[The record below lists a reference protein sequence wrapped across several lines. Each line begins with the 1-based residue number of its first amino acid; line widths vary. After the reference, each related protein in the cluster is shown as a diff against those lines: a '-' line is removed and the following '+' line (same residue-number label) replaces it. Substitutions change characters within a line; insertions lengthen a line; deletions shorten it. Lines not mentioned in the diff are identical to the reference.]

1 MRELPP
7 EPVHR
12 FAHEAMGTI
21 FEVLIAGQ
29 EITYAVQVSQAVFR
43 EIDRLETLFSRF
55 NATSEIGQI
64 NRLRADE
71 SLRISLDSFECL
83 RIAERIQ
90 RETAGAFDVNFRR
103 AGRSSERPEFE
114 LTAADSGF
122 QVRLRQGFLGRSP
135 AGLDLDLGAV
145 GKGYALDMAAS
156 ILAEW
161 SVERFLIHGGT
172 STALAAGDAP
182 GLDQGEAGWPVG
194 VGGAWEFPEV
204 PKRVLLKGR
213 ALSGSG
219 TEVKGRH
226 IRDPRTGRP
235 TEGHLAAWV
244 SHPSAAVSDAL
255 STAFMAM
262 STKEARRYCE
272 QHSDVWALLIT
283 PKKKGL
289 LFNREILGA

>member
-7 EPVHR
+7 ELVHR

-29 EITYAVQVSQAVFR
+29 EITYAVQVSQAVFK
-43 EIDRLETLFSRF
+43 EIDRLEAVFSRF

-64 NRLRADE
+64 NRLRPGE
-71 SLRISLDSFECL
+71 SLRISLDAFECL
-83 RIAERIQ
+83 KVAERVQ
-90 RETAGAFDVNFRR
+90 RETAGAFNINFRQ
-103 AGRSSERPEFE
+103 AGNSSERPEFE
-114 LTAADSGF
+114 LIAADSGF
-122 QVRLRQGFLGRSP
+122 RVRLRQDFLGRSP

-145 GKGYALDMAAS
+145 GKGYALDKAAS

-182 GLDQGEAGWPVG
+182 GLSQGENGWPVG
-194 VGGAWEFPEV
+194 VGGTWELPGV
-204 PKRVLLKGR
+204 PKRALLKGR

-235 TEGHLAAWV
+235 AEGHLAVWV

-262 STKEARRYCE
+262 SKKEARRYCE
-272 QHSDVWALLIT
+272 RHSDVWALLIT

-289 LFNREILGA
+289 LFNREILG

>member
-1 MRELPP
+1 
-7 EPVHR
+7 
-12 FAHEAMGTI
+12 MGTI

-29 EITYAVQVSQAVFR
+29 EAAYAAQVSQAVFG
-43 EIDRLETLFSRF
+43 EIDRLEALFSRF

-71 SLRISLDSFECL
+71 TLRISLDAFECL

-90 RETAGAFDVNFRR
+90 RETGGAFNINFRR
-103 AGRSSERPEFE
+103 ARGSSERPEFE

-122 QVRLRQGFLGRSP
+122 RVRLRQSFLGRST
-135 AGLDLDLGAV
+135 AGLDLDLGAI
-145 GKGYALDMAAS
+145 GKGYALDRAAS
-156 ILAEW
+156 ILADW

-172 STALAAGDAP
+172 STALAAGDAA
-182 GLDQGEAGWPVG
+182 GLSQGENGWPVG
-194 VGGAWEFPEV
+194 VGGTWELPDV
-204 PKRVLLKGR
+204 SKRLLLQGR

-235 TEGHLAAWV
+235 AEGHPAAWV

-272 QHSDVWALLIT
+272 KHSDVWALLIT

-289 LFNREILGA
+289 IFNREILG

>member
-1 MRELPP
+1 MKELPP

-29 EITYAVQVSQAVFR
+29 KADYAGQASQAAFR
-43 EIDRLETLFSRF
+43 EVDRLEALFSRF

-64 NRLRADE
+64 NRLQAEE
-71 SLRISLDSFECL
+71 SLRISLDAFECL
-83 RIAERIQ
+83 RIAERVQ
-90 RETAGAFDVNFRR
+90 RETAGAFDINFRKSK
-103 AGRSSERPEFE
+103 RSSERPEFE
-114 LTAADSGF
+114 LTASGSGF
-122 QVRLRQGFLGRSP
+122 SIRLRQDFLQRSP

-145 GKGYALDMAAS
+145 GKGYALDRAAS
-156 ILAEW
+156 ILADW
-161 SVERFLIHGGT
+161 SVEPFLIHGGT

-182 GLDQGEAGWPVG
+182 GLSQDEAGWPVG
-194 VGGAWEFPEV
+194 VGGIWELRGV
-204 PKRVLLKGR
+204 PKRILLHGR

-226 IRDPRTGRP
+226 VHDPRTGRP
-235 TEGHLAAWV
+235 AEGHLAARG

-262 STKEARRYCE
+262 SSKEARRYCDR
-272 QHSDVWALLIT
+272 HPDVWALLIT

-289 LFNREILGA
+289 LFNRDIVGA